1 MAERFEKEQ
10 LMKSEKLTSD
20 SSVGLERF
28 LVLSVL
34 PGCVEEEFD
43 VGSFAG
49 CCLNL
54 MSAIRNI
61 FSSLFEPRRGRGR
74 RPPAC

>member
-1 MAERFEKEQ
+1 MAERVEKEQ
-10 LMKSEKLTSD
+10 LLKSEQLASD
-20 SSVGLERF
+20 SSVGLEKF

-34 PGCVEEEFD
+34 PGHVEEEFD

-54 MSAIRNI
+54 MSAIRNM
-61 FSSLFEPRRGRGR
+61 FFSLFELRRGSDQRS
-74 RPPAC
+74 